1 MAGKNPE
8 TEQAIRDHCADGALR
23 TLVAAGCEERTLIGA
38 LSMLRDYSQ
47 PSWDSWEGLLGQAW
61 PGFRGDL
68 RKKARGSIQQIREC
82 AVEIRRLEST
92 KLWELMLYVRSSH
105 SPGAQFVPWS
115 QALET
120 YADTWSEVIRETGPK
135 KHPFRAEPKA
145 ILVAYVKETT
155 GDWHDEEV
163 SALIDAVLDKS
174 SDAHAHLQWRSE
186 NKDLIHLQAIEFR
199 QTNRPDSA

>member
-1 MAGKNPE
+1 
-8 TEQAIRDHCADGALR
+8 
-23 TLVAAGCEERTLIGA
+23 
-38 LSMLRDYSQ
+38 MLRDYSQ

-82 AVEIRRLEST
+82 AAEIRRLEST